1 MRYNIEN
8 QIGETGGFGKVYRCN
23 DETGQT
29 FACKMLEDNSDM
41 GIQRFQ
47 REVRLLSRLN
57 HPNVMK
63 VITYNISD
71 QRKFYIMPLY
81 TCSLRKAIPMIAGN
95 AYAQYCVL
103 NAILNG
109 IAYLHS
115 EGVIHRDL
123 KPDNILYNNEND
135 IVVTDFGLG
144 IQQDS
149 DSTTLTKG
157 TNLGTW
163 RYCSP
168 EQWVD
173 MHSVDFRTDI
183 YAIGMII
190 EDIVTNFNSIPI
202 QDPTIKYIIDKCT
215 KKDRNDRFNKVEE
228 LKHIL
233 DTYYSSLFGWQQI
246 TSMDELLLKLGRNQV
261 TEVEVIDIAN
271 QIVKV
276 NDKEKI
282 EVFFSNI
289 SEYNYQFLEHDSL
302 VLSRDLV
309 KELCRYWDQTEWPFS
324 YIDKIADLGEKIYT
338 MSKDAEIKSSILYLI
353 MDLAILYNRWYAM
366 GTVKRLFNDL
376 NSNISVQ
383 SELAMRLRENHL
395 SIYNIFESENEL
407 PQMIK
412 EVYQEN

>member
-1 MRYNIEN
+1 
-8 QIGETGGFGKVYRCN
+8 
-23 DETGQT
+23 
-29 FACKMLEDNSDM
+29 
-41 GIQRFQ
+41 
-47 REVRLLSRLN
+47 
-57 HPNVMK
+57 MK
-63 VITYNISD
+63 
-71 QRKFYIMPLY
+71 
-81 TCSLRKAIPMIAGN
+81 
-95 AYAQYCVL
+95 
-103 NAILNG
+103 
-109 IAYLHS
+109 
-115 EGVIHRDL
+115 
-123 KPDNILYNNEND
+123 ND

-366 GTVKRLFNDL
+366 GTVRRLFNDL

>member
-8 QIGETGGFGKVYRCN
+8 QIGETGGFGKVYRCK

-81 TCSLRKAIPMIAGN
+81 TYSLRQAIPMIAGN

-271 QIVKV
+271 QVVKV

-309 KELCRYWDQTEWPFS
+309 KELCRYWDQTGWPFS

-338 MSKDAEIKSSILYLI
+338 MSKDAEIKSSILYQI

-366 GTVKRLFNDL
+366 GTVRRLFNDL

>member
-1 MRYNIEN
+1 
-8 QIGETGGFGKVYRCN
+8 
-23 DETGQT
+23 
-29 FACKMLEDNSDM
+29 
-41 GIQRFQ
+41 
-47 REVRLLSRLN
+47 
-57 HPNVMK
+57 
-63 VITYNISD
+63 
-71 QRKFYIMPLY
+71 
-81 TCSLRKAIPMIAGN
+81 
-95 AYAQYCVL
+95 
-103 NAILNG
+103 
-109 IAYLHS
+109 
-115 EGVIHRDL
+115 
-123 KPDNILYNNEND
+123 
-135 IVVTDFGLG
+135 
-144 IQQDS
+144 
-149 DSTTLTKG
+149 
-157 TNLGTW
+157 
-163 RYCSP
+163 
-168 EQWVD
+168 

-366 GTVKRLFNDL
+366 GTVRRLFNDL